1 MSKQSSNP
9 VRELRY
15 DNNDAGLGVRY
26 MQELGVKYF
35 LAFTKEAIA
44 QANLQAALV
53 EVKRS
58 GPWVIYQVGNSDLVV
73 PLKVQPVIVNNRTG
87 DVKERWLEIGTSWFQ
102 HPEDWSAVPVE
113 KGLDTWQRVDVAVDL
128 SRRDGELGVSSRRVD
143 IVTPSQAIDLVET
156 KPTKVL
162 NFVLEDSAI
171 SFSVD
176 QVGQPILVRMSYFP
190 NWKVSGAKG
199 PFRVAP
205 NMMVVVPTQKD
216 VRLHYG
222 YTKLDIFAYVLTA
235 IGIAVMF
242 MRWRRRF
249 NPRIIEAAIN

>member
-1 MSKQSSNP
+1 M
-9 VRELRY
+9 
-15 DNNDAGLGVRY
+15 
-26 MQELGVKYF
+26 
-35 LAFTKEAIA
+35 
-44 QANLQAALV
+44 
-53 EVKRS
+53 
-58 GPWVIYQVGNSDLVV
+58 
-73 PLKVQPVIVNNRTG
+73 
-87 DVKERWLEIGTSWFQ
+87 
-102 HPEDWSAVPVE
+102 
-113 KGLDTWQRVDVAVDL
+113 
-128 SRRDGELGVSSRRVD
+128 
-143 IVTPSQAIDLVET
+143 
-156 KPTKVL
+156 
-162 NFVLEDSAI
+162 LEDSAI

>member
-1 MSKQSSNP
+1 M
-9 VRELRY
+9 
-15 DNNDAGLGVRY
+15 
-26 MQELGVKYF
+26 
-35 LAFTKEAIA
+35 
-44 QANLQAALV
+44 
-53 EVKRS
+53 
-58 GPWVIYQVGNSDLVV
+58 
-73 PLKVQPVIVNNRTG
+73 NNRTG